1 MSATDIILSS
11 ISAINISRHL
21 FYHIYLLDFNYVCQ
35 CFIYEK
41 DTFYILQ
48 WTHHFERS
56 SNRII
61 SEILFK
67 KIRVIFLDLWIWFK
81 AIYAAEILKHLFHKE
96 SVMRIW
102 QFCIVTKKKILWI
115 MNSYLRDQWFL
126 FRADLKQWFF

>member
-48 WTHHFERS
+48 WTYHFERS

-81 AIYAAEILKHLFHKE
+81 AIYAAKFWSICFIKRVSWEFDSFALLQRKNFYE
-96 SVMRIW
+96 
-102 QFCIVTKKKILWI
+102 LWI
-115 MNSYLRDQWFL
+115 LIYAISD
-126 FRADLKQWFF
+126 FFFVSI